1 MPSRTVVGRKRSC
14 ATEVP
19 LGGGAWHAGAD
30 HAKGTWRGSLRCRLG
45 WAIMLRPDCCKPRCD
60 RPSRLPITSPERMH
74 SPDAPAATPT
84 ADSQAVDR
92 RDLDSARAR
101 LQLPL
106 AIDARWTAC
115 PAAANELVID
125 PDGSTRTC
133 EHGATPLAA
142 PDGAKGPLATWRGDE
157 ATTIRAQLAAGTCH
171 CRTAAA
177 ARSGSPTT
185 CCRRRRRCATTAP
198 RRSTR
203 PARRPA
209 RWCCACPPTAS
220 GPQNG

>member
-1 MPSRTVVGRKRSC
+1 
-14 ATEVP
+14 
-19 LGGGAWHAGAD
+19 
-30 HAKGTWRGSLRCRLG
+30 
-45 WAIMLRPDCCKPRCD
+45 
-60 RPSRLPITSPERMH
+60 MH

-157 ATTIRAQLAAGTCH
+157 ATTIRAQLAAGHLPLPH
-171 CRTAAA
+171 CGGCAVWLANDLLPQAPPLRDHGATAID
-177 ARSGSPTT
+177 
-185 CCRRRRRCATTAP
+185 
-198 RRSTR
+198 
-203 PARRPA
+203 PARTTPRTLVLRLPA
-209 RWCCACPPTAS
+209 NLSEILRLRATES
-220 GPQNG
+220 